1 MCRGASVDVLSEI
14 NNTDFASYFLPL
26 LINSK
31 RTVRIKAFCVFVS
44 PCPFNLKIKLTPHYS
59 LKW

>member
-1 MCRGASVDVLSEI
+1 MCGGAGVDVLSEI
-14 NNTDFASYFLPL
+14 YNTDYASYFLPL
-26 LINSK
+26 LNNSK
-31 RTVRIKAFCVFVS
+31 RTVGIKTFYSFVS